1 MKVRLHGAAIAVSFE
16 NEPMKSFGKL
26 TTAIL
31 TLALVVVGLWYGW
44 YRYVTSTF
52 PVSAKITEDQVKV
65 LAARGQFGD
74 LFGGVNA
81 LFTALLL
88 AGALY
93 TIWLQQRQITALQNQ
108 QAGQDRANRE
118 MARLQAMTA
127 LVSARS
133 TLVHTR
139 YEMNRDFAS
148 AGREKTVDEKL
159 LPIWQTM
166 QLFNAESM
174 GKDFKNLN
182 ELAAD
187 LDEMLRS
194 EPRSED
200 GAA

>member
-1 MKVRLHGAAIAVSFE
+1 MRSV
-16 NEPMKSFGKL
+16 GKL
-26 TTAIL
+26 ISAVL
-31 TLALVVVGLWYGW
+31 VLSLVVVGLWYGW
-44 YRYVTSTF
+44 YRYVTNTF
-52 PVSAKITEDQVKV
+52 PDSAKITDDQVKV

-93 TIWLQQRQITALQNQ
+93 TIWLQQRQIAALQSQ
-108 QAGQDRANRE
+108 QADQDRANRE

-139 YEMNRDFAS
+139 YEMNRDFVS
-148 AGREKTVDEKL
+148 AVREKTVDEKM

-166 QLFNAESM
+166 HFFNAESM

-182 ELAAD
+182 ELASE
-187 LDEMLRS
+187 LDNLIRRES
-194 EPRSED
+194 PS
-200 GAA
+200 AA

>member
-1 MKVRLHGAAIAVSFE
+1 
-16 NEPMKSFGKL
+16 
-26 TTAIL
+26 
-31 TLALVVVGLWYGW
+31 
-44 YRYVTSTF
+44 
-52 PVSAKITEDQVKV
+52 
-65 LAARGQFGD
+65 
-74 LFGGVNA
+74 
-81 LFTALLL
+81 
-88 AGALY
+88 
-93 TIWLQQRQITALQNQ
+93 
-108 QAGQDRANRE
+108 
-118 MARLQAMTA
+118 
-127 LVSARS
+127 
-133 TLVHTR
+133 
-139 YEMNRDFAS
+139 MNRDFAS